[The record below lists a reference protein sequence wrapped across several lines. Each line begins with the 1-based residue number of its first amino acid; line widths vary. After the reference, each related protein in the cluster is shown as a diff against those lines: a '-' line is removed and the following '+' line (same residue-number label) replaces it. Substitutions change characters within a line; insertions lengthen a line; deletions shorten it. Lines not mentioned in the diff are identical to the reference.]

1 MASAVLTATQ
11 AASPSALDEWVS
23 GERDSPACVELLE
36 LAAAVSPAGLR
47 ALTQELPT
55 VGGASWLQ
63 GADVE
68 RFLGLIVAL
77 LASEDAEVACAA
89 ATAFLAALRCLGNG
103 TPGLFHP
110 LALHELC
117 KSLPAVLCSGDA
129 VPAPRKKGRRMQ
141 QQDSDEDEEM
151 EDAGAPLPAK
161 AADGL
166 AGELCLFLEAV
177 PLVCYP
183 ETLSQLVSALV
194 EAAACG
200 AGSRVYL
207 PLTCCLGSEHGE
219 LASTARTV
227 LRSLKPSLTLTR
239 ETSPNQSAA
248 EAQTAC
254 VDFLIRLCKHNANS
268 AEPRTKAL
276 QHVVQTLL
284 QHAAVGAP
292 DKAEARALVCNA
304 VCAVLAA
311 LPTVEAVRYRRASC
325 CATRARAR
333 WARARLLCGDGV
345 HRAAGGRRLFLL
357 EAHVA
362 HRRRRAAD
370 PVEAT
375 RPAHLG
381 QGTRRAHQEPRLRR
395 RATRQAARRAR
406 PPPAPPSPD
415 ARARARAR
423 AGGGIGLAD
432 DAPAP
437 GRDDATGGAGRV

>member
-1 MASAVLTATQ
+1 MASAFLTATQ

-47 ALTQELPT
+47 ALIQELPK

-77 LASEDAEVACAA
+77 LASEDAEVTCAA

-129 VPAPRKKGRRMQ
+129 APAPRKKGRRKQ
-141 QQDSDEDEEM
+141 HQDSDEDEEM
-151 EDAGAPLPAK
+151 EDVGAPPPAK

-166 AGELCLFLEAV
+166 AGELCRFLEAV

-183 ETLSQLVSALV
+183 ETLSQLVAALV
-194 EAAACG
+194 EAAARG

-227 LRSLKPSLTLTR
+227 LR
-239 ETSPNQSAA
+239 
-248 EAQTAC
+248 
-254 VDFLIRLCKHNANS
+254 
-268 AEPRTKAL
+268 
-276 QHVVQTLL
+276 
-284 QHAAVGAP
+284 
-292 DKAEARALVCNA
+292 
-304 VCAVLAA
+304 
-311 LPTVEAVRYRRASC
+311 
-325 CATRARAR
+325 
-333 WARARLLCGDGV
+333 
-345 HRAAGGRRLFLL
+345 
-357 EAHVA
+357 
-362 HRRRRAAD
+362 
-370 PVEAT
+370 
-375 RPAHLG
+375 
-381 QGTRRAHQEPRLRR
+381 
-395 RATRQAARRAR
+395 
-406 PPPAPPSPD
+406 
-415 ARARARAR
+415 
-423 AGGGIGLAD
+423 
-432 DAPAP
+432 
-437 GRDDATGGAGRV
+437 

>member
-1 MASAVLTATQ
+1 MASAFLVATQ

-47 ALTQELPT
+47 ALIEELPN

-77 LASEDAEVACAA
+77 LASEDAEVTCAA

-117 KSLPAVLCSGDA
+117 KSLPAVLCSADA
-129 VPAPRKKGRRMQ
+129 VPAPRKKGRRKQ
-141 QQDSDEDEEM
+141 QQDSDDDEEM
-151 EDAGAPLPAK
+151 GDVGAPPPTK

-177 PLVCYP
+177 PLAGYP
-183 ETLSQLVSALV
+183 ETLSQLVAALV
-194 EAAACG
+194 EAAARG

-207 PLTCCLGSEHGE
+207 PLTCCLASEHGE

-239 ETSPNQSAA
+239 EGGGSQSAT
-248 EAQTAC
+248 EAQAAC
-254 VDFLIRLCKHNANS
+254 VDFLIRLCAQHADG
-268 AEPRTKAL
+268 AEPRVKAL

-284 QHAAVGAP
+284 QHAALSAP
-292 DKAEARALVCNA
+292 DKAEARA
-304 VCAVLAA
+304 
-311 LPTVEAVRYRRASC
+311 R
-325 CATRARAR
+325 
-333 WARARLLCGDGV
+333 
-345 HRAAGGRRLFLL
+345 
-357 EAHVA
+357 
-362 HRRRRAAD
+362 
-370 PVEAT
+370 
-375 RPAHLG
+375 
-381 QGTRRAHQEPRLRR
+381 
-395 RATRQAARRAR
+395 
-406 PPPAPPSPD
+406 
-415 ARARARAR
+415 
-423 AGGGIGLAD
+423 
-432 DAPAP
+432 
-437 GRDDATGGAGRV
+437 